1 MITKLRK
8 ILFLFFPFL
17 LLACQANREAGPTCD
32 FVTLSRVES
41 VLNDPK
47 GFEGQFTQI
56 WPNGNQSSGRVI
68 YVPGKLRLNYENPT
82 EMIVVAKDQKMVAKK
97 FDDHSIT
104 HIGLARNPLGLMLNS
119 PVHLSKPILVTAIQH
134 GTQALQ
140 ISLASADN
148 PSQGLLTLRFKD
160 MKGQLTL
167 DQLQA
172 VDVRNRR
179 TIMNLSHVV
188 PGVKVNNDYF
198 TYPDHS

>member
-1 MITKLRK
+1 MIKSIYRVLM
-8 ILFLFFPFL
+8 LFCSFL
-17 LLACQANREAGPTCD
+17 LLACQANHQAAPTCD
-32 FVTLSRVES
+32 LVTLSRVEA

-56 WPNGNQSSGRVI
+56 WPNGNQSEGRII
-68 YVPGKLRLNYENPT
+68 YVPGKLRLNYQIPSA
-82 EMIVVAKDQKMVAKK
+82 MIVVAKDKKMVAKN
-97 FDDHSIT
+97 FDDQSIT

-134 GTQALQ
+134 GTHALQ

-160 MKGQLTL
+160 LNGQLTL

-172 VDVRNRR
+172 VDVRKQR
-179 TIMNLSHVV
+179 TIMNLSQVV
-188 PGVKVNNDYF
+188 SGVKVNDAYF
-198 TYPDHS
+198 SYDF